1 MNLPNEMV
9 TIIGVFAP
17 VYSERVWIQAE
28 TLAIGAILAIG
39 KRTVSSALRMMGK
52 SNEAHFTNYHRVLN
66 RDKWDGRKAS
76 QILLGLII
84 SVIPGVVIVGA
95 DDTVERR
102 CGRKI
107 KAKGCYRDAVRS
119 TKKYVVK
126 CFGLKWVSMMALI
139 AVPWSQRVWALPFLT
154 VLCWPER
161 KTEKEKK
168 PSRKGKGSRK
178 KLTKLTKLANKER
191 RHKTSVDIVR
201 QMIKQVSRWLPEK
214 MIVLVVDGGF
224 AAVSLALA
232 CVGRPNVIMVS
243 RMRLDAALYH
253 KPGKQPAGKRGRKPL
268 KGKRQRSLAV
278 WAARGDTPWQ
288 EAEVNW
294 YGGERKQVKLFSQTA
309 LWYTPGYKPVEVRY
323 VIVRDP
329 QGELRDEAFFC
340 TKLDATPA
348 QIIEWVV
355 MRWSVETTF
364 EEGRAHMGIETQRQ
378 WSDKA
383 IARTTPILFGLF
395 SIVTLV
401 AMKMYHVGEIPIAQT
416 SWYKKEEATFSDCIA
431 LVRSRI
437 WQARYLMNS
446 DDNSN
451 IINFPLKDLELLFNS
466 LPGAA

>member
-1 MNLPNEMV
+1 MNLPAEMV
-9 TIIGVFAP
+9 SVLTVFAP
-17 VYSERVWIQAE
+17 LYSERVWIHAE

-39 KRTVSSALRMMGK
+39 KRTVSAALRMMGK
-52 SNEAHFTNYHRVLN
+52 SDEAHFTNYHRVLN

-84 SVIPGVVIVGA
+84 SVIPGVVVVGA
-95 DDTVERR
+95 DDTLERR
-102 CGRKI
+102 WGRKI

-139 AVPWSQRVWALPFLT
+139 AVPWSKRVWALPFLT
-154 VLCWPER
+154 VLCWPEA
-161 KTEKEKK
+161 KAEKEKK
-168 PSRKGKGSRK
+168 AKGKGKGSRK
-178 KLTKLTKLANKER
+178 KLTKLANKER

-224 AAVSLALA
+224 SAVSLALA
-232 CVGRPNVIMVS
+232 CVGRPNLVMVS
-243 RMRLDAALYH
+243 RMRMDAAIYH
-253 KPGKQPAGKRGRKPL
+253 KPDQQPAGKRGRKPL

-278 WAARGDTPWQ
+278 WAARSDTPWQ
-288 EAEVNW
+288 AAEVNW
-294 YGGERKQVKLFSQTA
+294 YGGERKKVQLFSRTA
-309 LWYTPGYKPVEVRY
+309 LWYTPTYPPVEIRY

-364 EEGRAHMGIETQRQ
+364 EEGRAHLGIETQRQ

-401 AMKMYHVGEIPIAQT
+401 AMKIFQVSEIPVAQT

-446 DDNSN
+446 GEDSN
-451 IINFPLKDLELLFNS
+451 IINFPLKDFELLFNS
-466 LPGAA
+466 LTWAA